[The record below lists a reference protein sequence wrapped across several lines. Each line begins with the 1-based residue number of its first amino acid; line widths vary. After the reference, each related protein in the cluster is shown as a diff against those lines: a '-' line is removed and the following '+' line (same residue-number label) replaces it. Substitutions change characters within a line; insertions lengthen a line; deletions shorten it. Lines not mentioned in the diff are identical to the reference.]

1 MDERLREAFGDV
13 RASDALKNRTK
24 TYLAGEIAKR
34 EKRAAPA
41 PVFRRLAPV
50 LACLLL
56 LVAGFGGYQFYFTP
70 VAAIRV
76 EINPSLE
83 LGVNRLGRVV
93 SAKGLNEDG
102 QALAGE
108 TDVRFL
114 SYEEALE
121 KLLASTRVA
130 SCMEQGETLSISVIG
145 DDTARTDALLAGV
158 ESCTAGHRNV
168 AYCAGSTEEAASAD
182 EAGLPMAKY
191 LIYEEIRALDPA
203 FSAQEAAG
211 MTMRQLRD
219 HLDALTSGTES
230 GEDSGNAESSE
241 SASSSVGGNG
251 YGNGAGNGEGAG
263 NGAGSG
269 NGYGYGAGNGSGT
282 GAGNG
287 AGNGAGAGN
296 GYGYGAGHGGHH
308 GA

>member
-93 SAKGLNEDG
+93 SA
-102 QALAGE
+102 AGE

-145 DDTARTDALLAGV
+145 DDTERTDALLAGV

-219 HLDALTSGTES
+219 RLDALTSGTES

-251 YGNGAGNGEGAG
+251 YGNGAGNGTGAG

-269 NGYGYGAGNGSGT
+269 NGYGYGAG
-282 GAGNG
+282 
-287 AGNGAGAGN
+287 
-296 GYGYGAGHGGHH
+296 HGGHH